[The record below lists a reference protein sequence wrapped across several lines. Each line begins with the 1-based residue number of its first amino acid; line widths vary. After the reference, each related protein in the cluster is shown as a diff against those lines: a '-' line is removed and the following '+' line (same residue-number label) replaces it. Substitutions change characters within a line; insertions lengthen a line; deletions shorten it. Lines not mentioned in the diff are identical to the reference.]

1 MTTIIPNSKS
11 TSKEEYDNYIKSYI
25 TKYCVSTRVGIGK
38 YDKTF
43 FKNFDDPK
51 SYLNI
56 LKKEDADTRSLI
68 YGISNPPH
76 TVLDVNVVM
85 ELQND

>member
-43 FKNFDDPK
+43 FKNLDDAK
-51 SYLNI
+51 SFLDE
-56 LKKEDADTRSLI
+56 LKKKDENTSSLI

-85 ELQND
+85 DLQND